1 VKEFTASDD
10 EIYLINSIGMCLAI
24 GGWRPEREVMVC
36 ASRSLLHRRAGLCT
50 VQDYVYSFIRVTG
63 YGLRMF
69 GTKVVAV
76 SVVWMAS
83 ALEAL
88 SEGRR
93 MSREHKLQP

>member
-1 VKEFTASDD
+1 
-10 EIYLINSIGMCLAI
+10 
-24 GGWRPEREVMVC
+24 
-36 ASRSLLHRRAGLCT
+36 

>member
-1 VKEFTASDD
+1 VRDYF
-10 EIYLINSIGMCLAI
+10 YSI
-24 GGWRPEREVMVC
+24 
-36 ASRSLLHRRAGLCT
+36 
-50 VQDYVYSFIRVTG
+50 IRVTG

-76 SVVWMAS
+76 LVVWIAS

-93 MSREHKLQP
+93 MSREASALAALRANRSGSNHVSLQVH